1 MRTRVGNE
9 FRFLDISF
17 FLLIQSKRKANMKK
31 RRKKKEPKETAS
43 RLITGKE
50 NEVWS
55 FEPERHPVFVKLTV
69 FLG

>member
-1 MRTRVGNE
+1 
-9 FRFLDISF
+9 
-17 FLLIQSKRKANMKK
+17 MKK
-31 RRKKKEPKETAS
+31 RKKKKEPKETAS

-55 FEPERHPVFVKLTV
+55 FEPEHHPNFVSKKLYITVKLTV